1 MRKFGGRLALIVL
14 CAGAGIALGLAMRG
28 SRRLPQTGSPAPST
42 NQATFPVHDEFE
54 SLQQRAAAQAVEI
67 ARLQAAV
74 PVVAVAPA
82 DKKAIAKRMLDLEG
96 RIEDLNDAEKKEWL
110 RTRGKVDREM
120 APIFAEG
127 YRARLK
133 EGASIVTELP
143 LHLVWNAGGPEGAEL
158 LMDRLEDSHPV
169 SHERNAILLMISG
182 TRLDYHEMEPFTI
195 TPRVAS
201 KARAWMTSEDYL
213 ERAASAGMLG
223 GMDASEA
230 RPALLNMLA
239 DPHLLVRAAAI
250 KALGRVGDDA
260 ALERLLAFQRSE
272 VQTLKG
278 PNWPD
283 LNPALRA
290 AIQRLYQEK
299 LKREG
304 K

>member
-1 MRKFGGRLALIVL
+1 MDKVVGRLALIVICL
-14 CAGAGIALGLAMRG
+14 GAGLALGLAMRG
-28 SRRLPQTGSPAPST
+28 SRRLPQTGGPPPST
-42 NQATFPVHDEFE
+42 IKTTVQVSDEFE
-54 SLQQRAAAQAVEI
+54 SLRQRAAAQAVEI

-74 PVVAVAPA
+74 PVIAVAPA

-110 RTRGKVDREM
+110 RTRGMVDREM
-120 APIFAEG
+120 AAIFADG
-127 YRARLK
+127 YRAKLK

-158 LMDRLEDSHPV
+158 LMERLEDPRPV
-169 SHERNAILLMISG
+169 AHERNAILLMMAG
-182 TRLDYHEMEPFTI
+182 TSLDYHEMEPFTI

-201 KARAWMTSEDYL
+201 KARDWMTSEDYL
-213 ERAASAGMLG
+213 ERAASAGMFG

-250 KALGRVGDDA
+250 KALGRVGDEA

-272 VQTLKG
+272 VHTLKG
-278 PNWPD
+278 PNWSD
-283 LNPALRA
+283 LDPALRA